1 MSDGVIRVLVADD
14 QDVVR
19 QGICRILDGERDLEV
34 VGQVRDGAAAVAEA
48 RRTAPDVA
56 LLDIRMPVLDG
67 LSAARRILA
76 DLPGTRVVILT
87 TFDLDEYVYE
97 ALRLGAA
104 GFLLKD
110 APADD
115 IVRAVRVVAEGE
127 AMIAPATTRRLIEE
141 FARHRPPTSAASL
154 DGLTEREREVLRAMA
169 RGLNNTEVGA
179 ALFISEGTVRTHVNR
194 ILAKLQVR
202 DRLQAVVLAYET
214 GLVRPGHTQG

>member
-1 MSDGVIRVLVADD
+1 VIRVLVADD

-19 QGICRILDGERDLEV
+19 VGICRILDGEPGIEV
-34 VGQVRDGAAAVAEA
+34 VGQAGDGARAVEEA
-48 RRTAPDVA
+48 RRSTPDVA
-56 LLDIRMPVLDG
+56 LLDIRMPVMDG
-67 LSAARRILA
+67 LTAARQILGE
-76 DLPGTRVVILT
+76 LSGVRVVILT

-115 IVRAVRVVAEGE
+115 IVRAVQVVAAGD
-127 AMIAPATTRRLIEE
+127 AMIAPTTTRRLIEE
-141 FARHRPPTSAASL
+141 FAQQRPRGASRHL
-154 DGLTEREREVLRAMA
+154 DGLTDREREVLAAMA
-169 RGLNNTEVGA
+169 RGCNNSEVGA
-179 ALFISEGTVRTHVNR
+179 QLFISEGTVRTHVNR

-214 GLVRPGHTQG
+214 GLVRPGHTDGA